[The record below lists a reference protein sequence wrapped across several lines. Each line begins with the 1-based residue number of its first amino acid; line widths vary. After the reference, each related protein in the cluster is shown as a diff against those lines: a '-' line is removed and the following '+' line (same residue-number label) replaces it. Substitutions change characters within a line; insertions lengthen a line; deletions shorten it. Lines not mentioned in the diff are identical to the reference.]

1 MTNEVTT
8 LRRLDHR
15 GAIRAASIAWSNRLL
30 GIFGT
35 KNHRLLGSRDRPL
48 GTRDRLLGTRNRLL
62 GIAVSHNPLKTLEKT
77 DKSLPKTTLKT
88 LKPFSFVG

>member
-30 GIFGT
+30 GILGT
-35 KNHRLLGSRDRPL
+35 KNHRLLG
-48 GTRDRLLGTRNRLL
+48 TRDRLLGIRNRLL
-62 GIAVSHNPLKTLEKT
+62 GISVSHNPLKTLEKT